1 MTNRSADRWA
11 PVGASRDILLCAPAS
26 TRNRCS
32 CVLAV
37 TSSELGLRMALS
49 PETGGCNASA
59 KAEVHP
65 QEGPPGGGAPVDSV
79 VPKLWNESRTN
90 RARIAD
96 SLLVGFV
103 HGNIS

>member
-1 MTNRSADRWA
+1 M
-11 PVGASRDILLCAPAS
+11 
-26 TRNRCS
+26 
-32 CVLAV
+32 LAV
-37 TSSELGLRMALS
+37 TSSELGLRMAHS

-59 KAEVHP
+59 KAGVHSRRVL
-65 QEGPPGGGAPVDSV
+65 QAGGAPVDSV
-79 VPKLWNESRTN
+79 VLKLWNESRTN

>member
-26 TRNRCS
+26 ARNHWS

-37 TSSELGLRMALS
+37 TSFGLALGRWRIH
-49 PETGGCNASA
+49 PRPDASA
-59 KAEVHP
+59 KAGVHP
-65 QEGPPGGGAPVDSV
+65 PKRLSRRGEAPVYSV
-79 VPKLWNESRTN
+79 VLKLWNESRTN

>member
-26 TRNRCS
+26 TRNHWS

-37 TSSELGLRMALS
+37 TSSGLALGRWRIH
-49 PETGGCNASA
+49 PRPDASA
-59 KAEVHP
+59 KAGVHP
-65 QEGPPGGGAPVDSV
+65 QAALQAGEAPVYSV
-79 VPKLWNESRTN
+79 VLKLWNESRTN